1 MLFLLKNYITYIYWV
16 YGSIA
21 IKLLDA
27 KPDNVI
33 LIEDRIIFQLLPLFQ
48 TL

>member
-1 MLFLLKNYITYIYWV
+1 MGPLQK
-16 YGSIA
+16 
-21 IKLLDA
+21 KLLEA
-27 KPDNVI
+27 KPNNVT